1 VWPFNHLAF
10 LSVGHDLSK
19 VPTQSAKP

>member
-1 VWPFNHLAF
+1 

-19 VPTQSAKP
+19 VPVNKKP